1 MNKKIIATLVAA
13 ATLGLSSM
21 ASASIEEGKL
31 VIWVNGD
38 KSYDGIAAVGKKF
51 TEEQGVP
58 VEVAHPDGVENKFQQ
73 AASTGNGPDI
83 FMWAHDRFGE
93 WAKAGLL
100 CELNPDKAVQDK
112 FQKFAWD
119 ALTID
124 GKIYGYPMSVEAIG
138 LICNKK
144 LAPKAPEN
152 FEDFAKLDADLQKKG
167 KRAVMWDYTNPYFSY
182 PLIAANGGY
191 VFKKT
196 APGQYD
202 VKDPGVNNAGA
213 LQGVQ
218 FLTDMV
224 KNKVMDKGVDYGVMD
239 SNFSKGDVACI
250 INGPWSWANYDGKVE
265 YTVNPLPKLA
275 GKPAKAFVGVQGL
288 AINAQSPNK
297 DLAIEFIQNYLLTD
311 KGLEVVNND
320 KKIGAAAL
328 KSFQKKLESD
338 PRIKATM
345 ANAVNGEPM
354 PNVAEMNRFW
364 SSFQTALKNATVG
377 RQTVKV
383 ALDTAAQ
390 RISQ

>member
-38 KSYDGIAAVGKKF
+38 KAYDGIAKVGQKF
-51 TEEQGVP
+51 TQEQGVP

-100 CELNPDKAVQDK
+100 AELNPDKAVQDK

-144 LAPKAPEN
+144 LAPKAPQN

-167 KRAVMWDYTNPYFSY
+167 KRAIMWDYTTPYYSY

-202 VKDPGVNNAGA
+202 VKDTGVNNAGA
-213 LQGVQ
+213 VMGVQ

-224 KNKVMDKGVDYGVMD
+224 KNKVMEKGVDYGVMD
-239 SNFSKGDVACI
+239 STFSKGDVACI
-250 INGPWSWANYDGKVE
+250 ISGPWSWANYDGKID
-265 YTVNPLPKLA
+265 YSVNALPKLG
-275 GKPAKAFVGVQGL
+275 GKASKAFVGVQGL

-311 KGLEVVNND
+311 AGLQVVNDD

-328 KSFQKKLESD
+328 KSFKKKLEAD

-345 ANAVNGEPM
+345 ANAVSGEPM

-364 SSFQTALKNATVG
+364 SAFGQALKNATVG
-377 RQTVKV
+377 RQTVKE

-390 RISQ
+390 RITQ